1 MKNSANSSEKPSIDL
16 AEAIPALE
24 RYVSKGGWICFL
36 AGFLGA
42 LILGWW
48 ILPIFLYSSEPQ
60 PLNFNHVVHLEG
72 ETDTESCLGC
82 HEFRE
87 DGTFVGIPKLA
98 TCLECHED
106 AESPLGETD
115 EEEAFL
121 ANYVAEEK
129 EIPWFSYSRQPD
141 CVYFSHIAHVQMGE
155 VECATCHGDHAD
167 TETLPEYKQN
177 RISGYP
183 IGIWGKRISAIYF
196 DKQPSDCMKMDDCAE
211 CHTEKGH
218 EENNACF
225 VCHK

>member
-36 AGFLGA
+36 AGFVGA

-48 ILPIFLYSSEPQ
+48 ILPMLLYSSEPQ
-60 PLNFNHVVHLEG
+60 PLNFDHVIHLEG
-72 ETDTESCLGC
+72 ETDTESCLNC

-98 TCLECHED
+98 KCMECHED

-115 EEEAFL
+115 EEVAFL
-121 ANYVAEEK
+121 NNYVAEEK
-129 EIPWFSYSRQPD
+129 EIPWFSYSKQPD

-155 VECATCHGDHAD
+155 VECATCHGDHAA

-183 IGIWGKRISAIYF
+183 IAIWGKRISAIYL
-196 DKQPSDCMKMDDCAE
+196 DKEPSDCMKMDDCAE
-211 CHTEKGH
+211 CHSKKGH

>member
-1 MKNSANSSEKPSIDL
+1 MKKSANSSGKPSIDL
-16 AEAIPALE
+16 VGAIPALE

-36 AGFLGA
+36 AGFVGA

-48 ILPIFLYSSEPQ
+48 ILPMLLYSSEPQ

-72 ETDTESCLGC
+72 ETDTESCLNC
-82 HEFRE
+82 HAFRE
-87 DGTFVGIPKLA
+87 DGTFVGIPKLSK
-98 TCLECHED
+98 CMECHED
-106 AESPLGETD
+106 AESHLGESD
-115 EEEAFL
+115 EEAAFL
-121 ANYVAEEK
+121 NNYVAEEK

-155 VECATCHGDHAD
+155 VECATCHGDHAA
-167 TETLPEYKQN
+167 TETLREYKQN

-183 IGIWGKRISAIYF
+183 IAIWGENISGWKTNTW
-196 DKQPSDCMKMDDCAE
+196 DRMKMDDCAE
-211 CHTEKGH
+211 CHSEKGH